1 MEVALSKSRLY
12 QLLSR
17 FENGVEI
24 RMVGGIDTG
33 VYFSFEGRVSGEI
46 NPSDR
51 IVGGRI
57 LRRDGFCSEA
67 LIPTSDE
74 LHGRGGQEYGQ
85 SAFFARCEVRRIK
98 FERWTREFYEGKAK
112 GKFE

>member
-1 MEVALSKSRLY
+1 MEVALSKSRLH

-24 RMVGGIDTG
+24 EMVGGIDFG
-33 VYFSFEGRVSGEI
+33 VYFSFKGKASGEI

-67 LIPTSDE
+67 LVPTRAE
-74 LHGRGGQEYGQ
+74 LFGRGGQ
-85 SAFFARCEVRRIK
+85 FFARCDERQRK
-98 FERWTREFYEGKAK
+98 FERWTREYYDGK
-112 GKFE
+112 GKGKIE